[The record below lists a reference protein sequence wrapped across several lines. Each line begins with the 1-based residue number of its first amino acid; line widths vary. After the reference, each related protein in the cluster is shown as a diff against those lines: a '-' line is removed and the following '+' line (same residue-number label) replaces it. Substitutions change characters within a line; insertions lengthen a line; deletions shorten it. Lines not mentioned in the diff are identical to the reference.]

1 MVVTSIQAEKQ
12 KYFYPLLSEAV
23 IKKLGEPGVI
33 GIGAVTGQE
42 EGGLAVGILVARI
55 SKSNVR
61 ILWIYVAQEWRRQ
74 GIGSSLLG
82 GLLEGLQSMEWP
94 GTVSAV
100 TGPDTPAEV
109 CSLLEKRFQRKP
121 VAKKGIP
128 WLFAEALQQGLLS
141 RPVPAGVVM
150 LSELHRKYLRQAEQE
165 LDYKGAA
172 IVLPPRWET
181 FAPCSTAYIRD
192 GKVQAA
198 VLFLEEDG
206 TVSLAAVGVR
216 HGCTEAHAAAL
227 IGAAN
232 EICRRYPKDTKIR
245 LATISEASELV
256 ASMYPKD
263 ISWDI
268 YERFLLDFK

>member
-128 WLFAEALQQGLLS
+128 WLFAEAL
-141 RPVPAGVVM
+141 
-150 LSELHRKYLRQAEQE
+150 
-165 LDYKGAA
+165 
-172 IVLPPRWET
+172 
-181 FAPCSTAYIRD
+181 
-192 GKVQAA
+192 
-198 VLFLEEDG
+198 
-206 TVSLAAVGVR
+206 
-216 HGCTEAHAAAL
+216 
-227 IGAAN
+227 
-232 EICRRYPKDTKIR
+232 
-245 LATISEASELV
+245 
-256 ASMYPKD
+256 
-263 ISWDI
+263 
-268 YERFLLDFK
+268 